1 MDKLRAIKF
10 FCRAVETNSFTSA
23 AHALDVAPS
32 IMSKTIAALES
43 ELHFILFNR
52 STRRLSLTEAGA
64 SYYESCRQL
73 VLDMEEAEA
82 RARRG
87 SAEATG
93 TLRIGLHPVFQFCLY
108 SRMGEFLSAHPGI
121 NAELSHTNSPASLL
135 EHGLDVVLRVGAVQ
149 DSSFVARKLGSIDLQ
164 VYASPAY
171 LREHGRPRHPRDLVR
186 YRAII
191 PGRLDEE
198 LFANWTFSN
207 RKKREIIKVP
217 VRLVLHEGVGL
228 AVSAVGGVGIVRMY
242 DLAARP
248 FTNDGSLEPILQ
260 HWSSGRDPVFAVI
273 PSRRN
278 VPAKVRA
285 FIDFARSLL
294 AT

>member
-1 MDKLRAIKF
+1 
-10 FCRAVETNSFTSA
+10 
-23 AHALDVAPS
+23 
-32 IMSKTIAALES
+32 
-43 ELHFILFNR
+43 
-52 STRRLSLTEAGA
+52 
-64 SYYESCRQL
+64 
-73 VLDMEEAEA
+73 MEEAEA

-198 LFANWTFSN
+198 SFANWTFSN

-273 PSRRN
+273 PSRPN

-294 AT
+294 ASVNRPKLVLRGAARRHSFRSEISRACVRGATTYDPRPKPIPKPKSTSVCKGRRSWLRQYVFTKPVVPRC